1 MTGSTLPGLRVGVT
15 SQAPPRAPDDAPGN
29 QVWRDAAGRLS
40 LRGYSA
46 AGRHWLEVPGVGH
59 FAFGPEGDV
68 DALPG
73 PLARPELV
81 GEAFRRLVLPMV
93 LQTRGMVVLHASAVL
108 TERGVIALC
117 GIAGTGKSTTAL
129 ALSLATG
136 HPVWADDVVA
146 IDIAGPTAEAVA
158 VPHRLRLSP
167 AATAL
172 LATPAGK
179 QRSLREAGP
188 PAGKSWAPVAR
199 ICLLERDP
207 QLSAVKCRPLALGE
221 TLLGLL
227 EHAYCFD
234 FDTAKRQL
242 IQDGLRLAARVAF
255 VAISFPPGLDRIAD
269 LTDTLER
276 LIDATA

>member
-1 MTGSTLPGLRVGVT
+1 MTGSALPGLRVGVT
-15 SQAPPRAPDDAPGN
+15 SQVPPRAPDDAPGN

-73 PLARPELV
+73 PLTRMGLV
-81 GEAFRRLVLPMV
+81 EEAFRRLVLPMV

-108 TERGVIALC
+108 APRGVIALC

-146 IDIAGPTAEAVA
+146 IDIARPAADAVA

-167 AATAL
+167 AAAR
-172 LATPAGK
+172 LATSVGK
-179 QRSLREAGP
+179 ERRLRTTGP
-188 PAGKSWAPVAR
+188 PAGRSRAPVAR
-199 ICLLERDP
+199 ICLLQRDP
-207 QLSAVKCRPLALGE
+207 QLSVVKCRPLALGE

-242 IQDGLRLAARVAF
+242 IQDGLRLAARVAC

-269 LTDTLER
+269 LTDALER